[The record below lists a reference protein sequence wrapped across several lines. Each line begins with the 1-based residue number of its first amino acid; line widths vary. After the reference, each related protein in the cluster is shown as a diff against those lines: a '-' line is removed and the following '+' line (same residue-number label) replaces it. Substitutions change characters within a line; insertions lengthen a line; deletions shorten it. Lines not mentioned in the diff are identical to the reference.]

1 MRSTNVP
8 TFLYLQSLEGLN
20 RIYGDNADKLFN
32 GACNLK
38 ISYRIFDEATQR
50 YFSDLI
56 GKNEVTYIGI
66 NDGSSSTRS
75 ASGDKESQS
84 STSSSGQSVTVSLE
98 NIIEPEEFSR
108 LATGEAVVMYDGH
121 FGRLKMPMYFNDY
134 PMTRS
139 KIARMS
145 DLDEPKV
152 IAPPQPFKV
161 PQQAFTMD
169 YTQSVKV
176 EAE

>member
-1 MRSTNVP
+1 MCLHS
-8 TFLYLQSLEGLN
+8 LYLQSLEGLN
-20 RIYGDNADKLFN
+20 RVYGDNADKLFN

-66 NDGSSSTRS
+66 NDGSSSTRG
-75 ASGDKESQS
+75 ASGEKESNS

-108 LATGEAVVMYDGH
+108 LVTGEAVVMYDGH

-134 PMTRS
+134 PMSRS

-145 DLDEPKV
+145 DLDEPKG
-152 IAPPQPFKV
+152 IAPHKALKV
-161 PQQAFTMD
+161 PQQAFKMD
-169 YTQSVKV
+169 YTQSAKA
-176 EAE
+176 EAQ